1 MPENNNNTL
10 LNTLLFA
17 LYLAFFISLVISL
30 RAISSISIGLIVV
43 TGFLKN
49 KIEQKNFSSSNLK
62 NNFFIFC
69 GLFFLLQM
77 ASLSYTTNIHQGWN
91 GIRLKSALVIIPLAI
106 CCCDYINEVTR
117 PKILKWYCLILFS
130 ACVFAI
136 YHASRTYSATGNPS
150 VFLYHSLVLIYS
162 GHAVQFSILVF
173 IALLHLFEAITKKE
187 MIFNRS
193 IHLFLI
199 LFFLLFLFLLSSKLV
214 IVFFILYFL
223 YVMIKLL
230 LLKSV
235 NKKFITISIIGFM
248 ALSVLIL
255 FTRNPINNRFKE
267 IMQTDFRLIE
277 KEKFNPGIYFNGL
290 QFRLLQWKF
299 VSEILNEKKAWLAG
313 ISPGDAQDHLNQKY
327 IVKDMYTG
335 TVERGD
341 KGFIGYN
348 THNQFLES
356 LLQTGILGSLIFLL
370 ICGSLVKMAW
380 QRKKAELSFVTM
392 LLIIYS
398 LSESVFETQYS
409 LFIFLFL
416 PLFFYSTK
424 NRNHS

>member
-1 MPENNNNTL
+1 
-10 LNTLLFA
+10 
-17 LYLAFFISLVISL
+17 
-30 RAISSISIGLIVV
+30 
-43 TGFLKN
+43 
-49 KIEQKNFSSSNLK
+49 
-62 NNFFIFC
+62 
-69 GLFFLLQM
+69 
-77 ASLSYTTNIHQGWN
+77 
-91 GIRLKSALVIIPLAI
+91 
-106 CCCDYINEVTR
+106 
-117 PKILKWYCLILFS
+117 
-130 ACVFAI
+130 
-136 YHASRTYSATGNPS
+136 
-150 VFLYHSLVLIYS
+150 
-162 GHAVQFSILVF
+162 
-173 IALLHLFEAITKKE
+173 
-187 MIFNRS
+187 
-193 IHLFLI
+193 
-199 LFFLLFLFLLSSKLV
+199 
-214 IVFFILYFL
+214 
-223 YVMIKLL
+223 
-230 LLKSV
+230 
-235 NKKFITISIIGFM
+235 M

-290 QFRLLQWKF
+290 KFRLLQWKF

-398 LSESVFETQYS
+398 LSESVFET
-409 LFIFLFL
+409 
-416 PLFFYSTK
+416 
-424 NRNHS
+424 

>member
-1 MPENNNNTL
+1 MSENNNNTL
-10 LNTLLFA
+10 LNTLLFV
-17 LYLAFFISLVISL
+17 LYLVFFTSLIVSL
-30 RAISSISIGLIVV
+30 RTVSSISVGLILI
-43 TGFLKN
+43 TGFFKNKLEQKSFFSSHLKN
-49 KIEQKNFSSSNLK
+49 YFL
-62 NNFFIFC
+62 IFC
-69 GLFFLLQM
+69 GLFFSLQII
-77 ASLSYTTNIHQGWN
+77 SLSYTTNIHQGWSD
-91 GIRLKSALVIIPLAI
+91 IRLKSALVIIPLAG
-106 CCCDYINEVTR
+106 CCCDYIHEITR
-117 PKILKWYCLILFS
+117 SKILKWYCVILFS
-130 ACVFAI
+130 ACLFAI
-136 YHASRTYSATGNPS
+136 YHASRIYSATGNPS
-150 VFLYHSLVLIYS
+150 AFLYHSLVLIYS

-235 NKKFITISIIGFM
+235 NKKFITIAIIGFI

-299 VSEILNEKKAWLAG
+299 VSEILTEKRAWLAG
-313 ISPGDAQDHLNQKY
+313 VTPGDAQGYLNQKY
-327 IVKDMYTG
+327 IEKDMYTG

-348 THNQFLES
+348 THNEFLEA
-356 LLQTGILGSLIFLL
+356 LLQTGIIGGLIFLL
-370 ICGSLVKMAW
+370 IC
-380 QRKKAELSFVTM
+380 
-392 LLIIYS
+392 
-398 LSESVFETQYS
+398 
-409 LFIFLFL
+409 
-416 PLFFYSTK
+416 
-424 NRNHS
+424 